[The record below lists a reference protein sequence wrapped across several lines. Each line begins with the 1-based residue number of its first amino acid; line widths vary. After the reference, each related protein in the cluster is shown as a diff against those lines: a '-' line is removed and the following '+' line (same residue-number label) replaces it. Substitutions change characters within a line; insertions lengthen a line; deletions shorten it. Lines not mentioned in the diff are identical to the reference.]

1 VIREFRDFLVKQNAL
16 ALAVAVILGA
26 AIGKIVSSIVEDVIN
41 PIIGLALPGG
51 NWREAKIVLS
61 RTTDATGK
69 VLENGIT
76 YGHLI
81 GAIVDFVIIAF
92 VIFLIVRYA
101 LPKPEAAP
109 ATKECPQCRTLI
121 PVSATRCHACPGGGI
136 RDRMSAIPGGR
147 FACRRGDGP
156 AIFLAR

>member
-1 VIREFRDFLVKQNAL
+1 MREFREFLVKQNAL

-51 NWREAKIVLS
+51 SWREAKIVLS

-69 VLENGIT
+69 VIENGIT

-121 PVSATRCHACPGGGI
+121 PASATRCHACTQPVG
-136 RDRMSAIPGGR
+136 
-147 FACRRGDGP
+147 
-156 AIFLAR
+156 